1 MSSRGDLDILKM
13 LLKSSRD
20 LLDCLKMLLS
30 SLKRE
35 RSLVKTL
42 PVQSRRIK
50 PPSPNFYNLMLR
62 NPKVLIK
69 H

>member
-13 LLKSSRD
+13 LLKSRG
-20 LLDCLKMLLS
+20 LLDCLKMQLS

-50 PPSPNFYNLMLR
+50 LPSPNLYNLMLR